1 MASEILHR
9 IEDRIPK
16 MTKKQQLIALVI
28 LRDPL
33 FVAFSTVHDFAA
45 RAGVSPASIVR
56 FAKQFSDGFPELQS
70 EIQAYIQTTS
80 DPVKRMEL
88 NFIPAS
94 DSGVLIT
101 KIYETQLN
109 NLRSTFNRA
118 FISST
123 IEAVALI
130 AQAKHIY
137 TFGSRGSRSVAY
149 YLGHHLNRVFKNADM
164 IPDDDRLADST
175 LRATEQDVAIIFALP
190 RYSAR
195 LLSVAEQLHNMGV
208 KLITINDSPKSP
220 FAALSDVSFYVSYH
234 SSDFHNSQLSSMLLA
249 EIIISLVINY
259 DRETALQ
266 SLEKIEK
273 SFTDMGQFVI

>member
-1 MASEILHR
+1 M
-9 IEDRIPK
+9 
-16 MTKKQQLIALVI
+16 
-28 LRDPL
+28 
-33 FVAFSTVHDFAA
+33 
-45 RAGVSPASIVR
+45 
-56 FAKQFSDGFPELQS
+56 
-70 EIQAYIQTTS
+70 
-80 DPVKRMEL
+80 
-88 NFIPAS
+88 
-94 DSGVLIT
+94 LIT

-208 KLITINDSPKSP
+208 RLITINDSPKSP

-234 SSDFHNSQLSSMLLA
+234 SNDFHNSQLSSMLLA